1 MQSLAL
7 ALALL
12 TRFPVRLSTEINTA
26 DHGRAVVAYPLV
38 GVLLGLIQL
47 VMAWLAVLGGLPVW
61 PVAILLVT
69 AQVLL
74 TGALHLDGLADSADA
89 WLGGHGDRE
98 RTLRIM
104 KDPASGPAGVC
115 ALLLVLLARTA
126 ALATLLSLGT
136 LLALLPL
143 LLAPLLS
150 RTACT
155 ALFLSLP
162 YVRTGGLGHA
172 AATTLSPRRVGTA
185 VAIAMLVTVF
195 VGGWLGLLML
205 GTALLVFAAGRR
217 QMRQRLG
224 GFTGD
229 TAGALVEITE
239 TAVLLSAALWLG
251 RA

>member
-1 MQSLAL
+1 MRAFAL
-7 ALALL
+7 ALTLL
-12 TRFPVRLSTEINTA
+12 TRLPVRLRGEIDTA

-136 LLALLPL
+136 LLALLSL

-172 AATTLSPRRVGTA
+172 AA
-185 VAIAMLVTVF
+185 
-195 VGGWLGLLML
+195 
-205 GTALLVFAAGRR
+205 
-217 QMRQRLG
+217 
-224 GFTGD
+224 
-229 TAGALVEITE
+229 
-239 TAVLLSAALWLG
+239 
-251 RA
+251 